1 MKRLFS
7 FMMALVLVLSLSV
20 TVFAAE
26 STGSITITN
35 ATVDKEY
42 SVFKIFSAT
51 VKDGHTTYSIEPGDP
66 FFADLFGADGTT
78 DNPYFV
84 YHKSTGVITR
94 KDGTN
99 NEDGNKALIT
109 YLTGLVANK
118 TATVDPITAESE
130 TVMFE
135 NLEYGYYVITSTLGT
150 AVTIDEVTPTKK
162 VIDKNQK
169 TTKLDKMI
177 WDEDYVN
184 ENGTV
189 GKWVDASSANVGDV
203 VGFKVTFTATNYDGE
218 TKIEKYTIT
227 DTLSSAWANINTA
240 SIVVK
245 VGNQTLTVNND
256 FEVTPTVNADGVTTE
271 FTLEIPW
278 VNNDTDKTFKYISPS
293 AVEITYSATV
303 LEAAASEDPA
313 NKNNKNHVT
322 SGWDSEGDQTTT
334 KVYNLGFTKVD
345 GTNGKPLSGA
355 KFGLFSDAGCT
366 SPVNVTPVDGT
377 RGVYM
382 VGGTSNEVETYD
394 DGQVV
399 IQGLEAGTYYLKEN
413 TPPAGY
419 NALAEAIAVVVSGDI
434 NNTEKIKDTYTVN
447 NEKLDI
453 ENNTGMELPSTGGK
467 GTMMLI
473 AIGSMVA
480 MAFAVLLITHKKM
493 SIYHD

>member
-20 TVFAAE
+20 TAFAAE
-26 STGSITITN
+26 DTGSITITN
-35 ATVDKEY
+35 ATVGKEY

-66 FFADLFGADGTT
+66 FFADLFGADGTAEN
-78 DNPYFV
+78 DYFV
-84 YHKSTGVITR
+84 YHESTGVITR

-99 NEDGNKALIT
+99 TEEGNKALIT
-109 YLTGLVANK
+109 YLTGLLTGK
-118 TATVDPITAESE
+118 TATVGPITAESE

-135 NLEYGYYVITSTLGT
+135 NLKYGYYMITSTLGT
-150 AVTIDEVTPTKK
+150 AVTIDEVTPTAE

-169 TTKLDKMI
+169 TTELDKMI

-184 ENGTV
+184 EGNPT
-189 GKWVDASSANVGDV
+189 GKWVDATSANVGDV
-203 VGFKVTFTATNYDGE
+203 VDFKVTFTATNYDGE

-227 DTLSSAWANINTA
+227 DSLSSAWADIDTTSIKIQVGENKLTA
-240 SIVVK
+240 DDF
-245 VGNQTLTVNND
+245 TVTSATTSD
-256 FEVTPTVNADGVTTE
+256 VTTG

-278 VNNDTDKTFKYISPS
+278 VNNDADKSFKYASP
-293 AVEITYSATV
+293 VDVVVTYSATV
-303 LEAAASEDPA
+303 LEAAASADPV
-313 NKNNKNHVT
+313 NKNNLNTVT
-322 SGWDSEGDQTTT
+322 SDWDSEGDSTTT
-334 KVYNLGFTKVD
+334 KLYNLGFTKVD

-355 KFGLFSDAGCT
+355 KFGLYSDENCT
-366 SPVNVTPVDGT
+366 IPVNVTPVDGT
-377 RGVYM
+377 QGVYM

-419 NALAEAIAVVVSGDI
+419 NALAEAIAVVVNGDI
-434 NNTEKIKDTYTVN
+434 NNTEKIKDSYTVN

-493 SIYHD
+493 SVYHD

>member
-26 STGSITITN
+26 DTGSITITN

-51 VKDGHTTYSIEPGDP
+51 VKDGHTTYSIEPDDP
-66 FFADLFGADGTT
+66 FFADLFGEDGT
-78 DNPYFV
+78 DENDYFV
-84 YHKSTGVITR
+84 YHESTDVITA
-94 KDGTN
+94 KNDLTD
-99 NEDGNKALIT
+99 EDIKKELIKALT
-109 YLTGLVANK
+109 DLVKGK
-118 TATVDPITAESE
+118 TPAADPITAQDD
-130 TVMFE
+130 TVTFTG
-135 NLEYGYYVITSTLGT
+135 LDYGYYVITSTLGA
-150 AVTIDEVTPTKK
+150 AVTINEVKPAVE

-169 TTKLDKMI
+169 TTELDKKI

-184 ENGTV
+184 EDDTV
-189 GKWVDASSANVGDV
+189 GKWVETSSANVGDTV
-203 VGFKVTFTATNYDGE
+203 NFKVEFTATNYDGE
-218 TKIEKYTIT
+218 KKIEKYTIT
-227 DTLSSAWANINTA
+227 DTLSSAWANINID
-240 SIVVK
+240 SIKVTVGGTELAGDAFTVTP
-245 VGNQTLTVNND
+245 VGND
-256 FEVTPTVNADGVTTE
+256 VTTG

-278 VNNDTDKTFKYISPS
+278 VNNDTDKTSKYDSTS
-293 AVEITYSATV
+293 DVVITYSATV
-303 LEAAASEDPA
+303 LEAAASADPA

-334 KVYNLGFTKVD
+334 KVYNLGFAKVD

-355 KFGLFSDAGCT
+355 KFGLYSDENCT
-366 SPVNVTPVDGT
+366 IPVNVTSVDGT
-377 RGVYM
+377 QGVYM

-434 NNTEKIKDTYTVN
+434 NNTEKIKDSYTVN

-473 AIGSMVA
+473 TIGSMVA
-480 MAFAVLLITHKKM
+480 MAFAILLITHKKM
-493 SIYHD
+493 SVYHD